1 MIAFSLHLKR
11 CQLSPVT
18 VKAYEKII
26 ERIGSQ
32 DPVEWLQNVLTPD
45 TPLGTVLPF
54 RSAVRH
60 YLVAETDMSE
70 EEIDSVLPKAK
81 GLPSKVKDSLTP
93 EDLVLFKEEANK
105 CPEPARTI
113 LLLLPETG
121 MRIHE
126 ICNLKF
132 DEITTKRNVK
142 GFLFRGKGRK
152 QRFIPLNTKATE
164 LMHEYINA
172 VYDNESPYLFLGYGS
187 SPIRPDAIRKWTR
200 KIKEKHPQME
210 DLSPHMLR
218 HTFATNALRGGMDL
232 RSLQALLGH
241 SSIETTSRYLHP
253 DAEMLL
259 DALKAIE

>member
-1 MIAFSLHLKR
+1 MSFSKHLKR

-18 VKAYEKII
+18 IRAYEQII
-26 ERIGSQ
+26 QRVGSQ
-32 DPVEWLQNVLTPD
+32 DPVEWLQQVLTPD

-70 EEIDSVLPKAK
+70 EEIDAVLPKAK
-81 GLPSKVKDSLTP
+81 GLPSKVKDSLTL
-93 EDLVLFKEEANK
+93 EDLEIYKKEADA

-113 LLLLPETG
+113 LLILPETG

-126 ICNLKF
+126 ICKLTVDDIKS
-132 DEITTKRNVK
+132 KRNIK

-152 QRFIPLNTKATE
+152 QRFIPWNSRTTE
-164 LMHEYINA
+164 LMEDYIDTS
-172 VYDNESPYLFLGYGS
+172 VSEDQRYLFLGYGGS
-187 SPIRPDAIRKWTR
+187 HIRPDAIRKWTR
-200 KIKEKHPQME
+200 KIKAKHPQME

-232 RSLQALLGH
+232 RSLQALMGH
-241 SSIETTSRYLHP
+241 SSIETTARYLHP